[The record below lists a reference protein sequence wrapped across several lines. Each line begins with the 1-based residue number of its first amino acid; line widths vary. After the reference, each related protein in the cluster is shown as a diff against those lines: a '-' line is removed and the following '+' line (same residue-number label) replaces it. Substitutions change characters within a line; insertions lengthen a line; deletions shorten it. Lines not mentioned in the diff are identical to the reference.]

1 MKKKPHELAK
11 LVTHINRLEAPQI
24 KKNFGTH
31 SLSNQKL
38 NDETREKNHTKIMI
52 KRIKKKIK
60 IKNKLDG
67 IKKI

>member
-1 MKKKPHELAK
+1 
-11 LVTHINRLEAPQI
+11 LEAPQI
-24 KKNFGTH
+24 IIKKFETH
-31 SLSNQKL
+31 FLSNQKL
-38 NDETREKNHTKIMI
+38 KDETREKNHTKIMI

>member
-1 MKKKPHELAK
+1 
-11 LVTHINRLEAPQI
+11 LEAPQI
-24 KKNFGTH
+24 KKNFETH

-60 IKNKLDG
+60 IKNKLDD